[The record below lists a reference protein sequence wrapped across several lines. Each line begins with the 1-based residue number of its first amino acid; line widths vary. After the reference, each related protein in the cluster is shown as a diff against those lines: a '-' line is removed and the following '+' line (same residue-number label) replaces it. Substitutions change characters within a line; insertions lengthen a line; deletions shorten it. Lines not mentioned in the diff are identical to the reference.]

1 MASHNVQIVIYRD
14 QNENYCVGFNIPS
27 EGNCDGHSIIA
38 SKFSK
43 GGYHEPF
50 HNVPMSDWIRTI
62 YISVSDGSFV
72 DLDARDLE
80 NIKVDIA

>member
-50 HNVPMSDWIRTI
+50 HNGTI
-62 YISVSDGSFV
+62 S
-72 DLDARDLE
+72 
-80 NIKVDIA
+80 